1 MPVNLQPAQ
10 PERLFP
16 VAGIE
21 LGIAMAGVRKVDRK
35 DVLLMR
41 IAPGATVAGVFT
53 LNRFCAAPVIL
64 CKKHLASGKAPRAM
78 VVNTGNANA
87 GTGEDGLN
95 RGLQVCDAVAA
106 AMGCSAEEVLPFST
120 GVIMEPLPADRIV
133 AGLPAAKADLRAAN
147 WASAAEAIMT
157 TDIVSKGASR
167 KVEVGGK
174 SVTVTG
180 IAKGSGMIHPN
191 MATMLGFVAT
201 DAAVPA
207 GLLQELLQE
216 VADESFNSITVDG
229 DTSTNDSFMLVA
241 TGASG
246 VKVESRSSAGYEGL
260 RSAIRDVSVELAQ
273 AIVRDGEGATKFI
286 TIKVEG
292 GRDRGECR
300 KIGFAI
306 AHSPLVKTA
315 FFASDPNLGR
325 ILAAIGYAGVADL
338 DTSLVD
344 LYLGDVLVAAKGGRN
359 PAYREEDGHA
369 VMKQAEIT
377 VRVVLNRGAANATL
391 WTCDFSFDY
400 VKINAEYRT

>member
-87 GTGEDGLN
+87 GTGEDGLK
-95 RGLQVCDAVAA
+95 RALQVCDAVAA
-106 AMGCSAEEVLPFST
+106 TMGCSAEEVLPFST

-359 PAYREEDGHA
+359 PAYREQDGHA